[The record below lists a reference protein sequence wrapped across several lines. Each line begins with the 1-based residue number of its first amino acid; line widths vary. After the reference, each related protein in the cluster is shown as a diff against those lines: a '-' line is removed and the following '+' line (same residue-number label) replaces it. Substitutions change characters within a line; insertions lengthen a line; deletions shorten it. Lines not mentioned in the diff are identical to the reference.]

1 MKEVI
6 DIINSHSKFLI
17 TSHIDPEGD
26 SLGSQLALGGLLER
40 RGKVAD
46 IVNEDKVPDNYSFLP
61 GVEKIK
67 SKLERDFEVAIFL
80 DSAEVSRVGKVGNLI
95 DFKDKVTVNIDHH
108 ISNTNFGDVNW
119 VEANSSSCG
128 EMVYRLFK
136 ELNEEIDEEIALN
149 LYTAIFVDTGS
160 FRYSNTKP
168 QTHRV
173 AAELLNYSI
182 KPEVIFEKVYETN
195 SALEVKL
202 LGLALSQVCLTPD
215 NKICWVKVTREML
228 KRLKVELKKTDEF
241 TNFAH
246 SIVGV
251 EVAILFT
258 ELRENEVKVSF
269 RSKGKVDVN
278 RLAQSFGG
286 GGHRRASGCRIKGT
300 LKEAEKIVI
309 TKAKEILKQTKME

>member
-1 MKEVI
+1 MKPIEEII

-26 SLGSQLALGGLLER
+26 ALGSQLALGRLLER
-40 RGKVAD
+40 RGKVVD

-80 DSAEVSRVGKVGNLI
+80 DSAEVSRVGKVVDFI
-95 DFKDKVTVNIDHH
+95 DFKNKTIVNIDHH
-108 ISNTNFGDVNW
+108 ISNANFGDVNW
-119 VEANSSSCG
+119 VEPDSSSCG

-136 ELNEEIDEEIALN
+136 ELNEEIDKEIALN

-173 AAELLNYSI
+173 MAELLNYSI
-182 KPEVIFEKVYETN
+182 KPEEIYEKVYETN
-195 SALEVKL
+195 SAAEVKL

-215 NKICWVKVTREML
+215 NKICWVKITREML
-228 KRLKVELKKTDEF
+228 KRLKAELKKTDEF
-241 TNFAH
+241 TNFAR

-258 ELRENEVKVSF
+258 ELREGEIKVSF

-278 RLAQSFGG
+278 KLARFFGG
-286 GGHRRASGCRIKGT
+286 GGHRVASGCRIEGSME
-300 LKEAEKIVI
+300 EAERRVI
-309 TKAKEILKQTKME
+309 TKAKEILH